1 MSDKMICP
9 RTREE
14 VDSMEYKDIQMRV
27 GIHRRTFVKNCVAI
41 GLSAGFI
48 EPLESNG
55 LFSVHE
61 FLFKLIKTLDRP
73 AVTQWDIDVYNGT
86 VFGMWR
92 NFAEF
97 VALHYALSIRT
108 DTEYWRANANRV
120 YEPGMETLEP
130 NNAIGFF
137 RLQEDKMFNYRTP
150 DIGGITWISVGMNYF
165 ILDKTTVKLR
175 EKYHK
180 GSLKAEMA
188 SVFQMLE
195 DRKARWAEVAK
206 DQPSL
211 YQYLKTHIHNNNLK
225 E

>member
-1 MSDKMICP
+1 M
-9 RTREE
+9 
-14 VDSMEYKDIQMRV
+14 
-27 GIHRRTFVKNCVAI
+27 
-41 GLSAGFI
+41 
-48 EPLESNG
+48 
-55 LFSVHE
+55 
-61 FLFKLIKTLDRP
+61 
-73 AVTQWDIDVYNGT
+73 DVYNGT

-108 DTEYWRANANRV
+108 DTEYWKANANRV

-175 EKYHK
+175 EKYQK
-180 GSLKAEMA
+180 ESLKVKMA
-188 SVFQMLE
+188 PVFQLFE
-195 DRKARWAEVAK
+195 ERKARWAEAAK
-206 DQPSL
+206 NQPSL
-211 YQYLKTHIHNNNLK
+211 YQYLKTHIHNTTPK